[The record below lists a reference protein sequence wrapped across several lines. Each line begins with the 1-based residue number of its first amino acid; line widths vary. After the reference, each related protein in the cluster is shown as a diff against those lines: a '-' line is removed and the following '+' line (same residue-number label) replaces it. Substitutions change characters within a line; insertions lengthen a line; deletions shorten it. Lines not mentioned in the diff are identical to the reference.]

1 MSAGIGLLSNLT
13 VEALELLLVTS
24 AACMV
29 ILLLRRPVRA
39 AFGARVTYALWW
51 LLPAA
56 VLAVLLPAPS
66 IAPNTLVLDQ
76 VTAAFGA
83 PAAIQAAA
91 APAALG
97 MADLWTTLALIWLT
111 GCLCA
116 VVTMVVQ
123 QFRFRRGLGALQPLR
138 DDLWKAETSEGLPA
152 VLGLRA
158 RIVLPQDFEDRY
170 GPEQQ
175 ALVLAHERVHARRG
189 DVYWNL
195 GFALLCALQWFN
207 PLLRLAQ
214 RAFRLDQELACD
226 ARVLALNPGSRRSY
240 GEALLGSSSAYP
252 AAPLGCPAFGTHPL
266 KERIT
271 MLTRPLPSLKRL
283 LTGFTLCLGLGT
295 GFAGLAWAQQNPR
308 LVDAELL
315 DIQMKVSIDKGP
327 THTPR
332 MITPAGEEFGL
343 RLEAPDG
350 QIWSIDLTAQQSENG
365 QIEVS
370 GHIKRGS
377 ELAASPS
384 LKLGE
389 GKPGRVALE
398 NPDGSE
404 RFSLELTAKAEV
416 AETSLQ
422 PVVPELPSTPTAT
435 MPAKAISSTRPL
447 PVVESLPPQGDDTEV
462 AYRQLHPPKYPR
474 DAVEQRLQ
482 GDVLVQVEVLSDGA
496 AGQLSVSVSS
506 GSGLLDE
513 AALEA
518 VSKWQFHPAKRAGT
532 PIVSSIQVPVR
543 FSLDE
548 TGAGASTGD
557 PTSYRAPSYRRL
569 SPPEYPQSAKTQ
581 GLQGTTLLQVG
592 LDEAGT
598 VQTVNIVDSTGT
610 DLLDRAA
617 SAAVERWTFNPAT
630 REGRAVPSQVLVPVQ
645 FLASNGTA
653 EPYAPPAGALE
664 TITLRAD

>member
-1 MSAGIGLLSNLT
+1 MSAGIGLPSNLT
-13 VEALELLLVTS
+13 AEAIELLLVTS
-24 AACMV
+24 AACVV

-39 AFGARVTYALWW
+39 VFGARVTYALWW

-97 MADLWTTLALIWLT
+97 MADLWTALALIWLT
-111 GCLCA
+111 GCVCA

-123 QFRFRRGLGALQPLR
+123 QFRFRRSLGALRPLR
-138 DDLWKAETSEGLPA
+138 EDLWKAETSEGLPA

-175 ALVLAHERVHARRG
+175 GLVLAHERVHASRG

-195 GFALLCALQWFN
+195 GFAVLCALQWFN

-214 RAFRLDQELACD
+214 RAYRLDQELACD

-240 GEALLGSSSAYP
+240 GEALLGSSSAHP

-271 MLTRPLPSLKRL
+271 MMTRPLPSLNRL
-283 LTGFTLCLGLGT
+283 LTGFALCLALGT

-308 LVDAELL
+308 LVDADLL

-350 QIWSIDLTAQQSENG
+350 QIWSIDLTAQPSENG

-370 GHIKRGS
+370 GHIRRGS

-384 LKLGE
+384 LNLGE
-389 GKPGRVALE
+389 GTPGRIALE

-404 RFSLELTAKAEV
+404 RFSLELTARAAD
-416 AETSLQ
+416 AETSL
-422 PVVPELPSTPTAT
+422 PPAGPALPSTPTAT
-435 MPAKAISSTRPL
+435 MPAALPSSPRPL
-447 PVVESLPPQGDDTEV
+447 PMVESLPPQGNDTEV
-462 AYRQLHPPKYPR
+462 TYRQLHPPTYPK

-496 AGQLSVSVSS
+496 AGQVSVSVSS
-506 GSGLLDE
+506 GSGLLDN

-543 FSLDE
+543 FSLDA
-548 TGAGASTGD
+548 TDAAASTGE
-557 PTSYRAPSYRRL
+557 PASYRAPSYRRL
-569 SPPEYPQSAKTQ
+569 SPPEYPQSAKAQ

-592 LDEAGT
+592 VDEAGV

-617 SAAVERWTFNPAT
+617 SSAVERWTFNPAT

-645 FLASNGTA
+645 FLASDATA
-653 EPYAPPAGALE
+653 EPYAPPAGALD